1 MVKIYHLDFIL
12 STPDTSLDVL
22 KKSLEGCADN
32 PEILEMPD
40 ENSQK
45 CKNFM
50 IHVRTQDPTL
60 IFDICSE
67 YGKISSVKVDEVDEE
82 GA

>member
-1 MVKIYHLDFIL
+1 MITVYHLDFVL
-12 STPDTSLDVL
+12 SAADTSSDVL
-22 KKSLEGCADN
+22 KKSLEGCVDN

-50 IHVRTQDPTL
+50 IQVRTQDPTL
-60 IFDICSE
+60 IFDICSQ
-67 YGKISSVKVDEVDEE
+67 YGKISSVRVNEE